1 MSALPMY
8 HAEQATAKDA
18 RNEGGVRSLY
28 DELYQNRP
36 QAGQASRAYL
46 EACLDQAAGLP
57 CDLPAHTNGL
67 EEWVARRHEA
77 VGQQYLDYLAGRQA
91 GEPRRYFGNRSHALH
106 FLQGVAP
113 TKFVDGSWL
122 YGLLAQWHDG
132 RYRNLIRIYLEE
144 LGEGRAEDNHVA
156 MYRRLLAASGCEHG
170 RPLSDEHYAQGAI
183 QLSLAR
189 HAAHFLPEVIGFN
202 LGYEQLPLHLLITTH
217 ELKELGVD
225 SYYFQVHVTVDN
237 AGTGHARKALE
248 SVRALCPPG
257 DEQNY
262 YNRVRRGY
270 CLNDLG
276 VGTVQVIESFDLE
289 AELAR
294 VLAEKSVHGRHMHS
308 DYCKVEGRTVNDWLS
323 NPRDISRFLRELER
337 NGWIRRHRDP
347 AQSRFWRLID
357 GEGADMFGVFSGYE
371 RQLVHDW
378 ISGDWQ
384 AGAHA
389 HAGATPDEERDRR
402 RAERLARRSLRA
414 GEAALPSTPPGDFG
428 AEMRRFE
435 EDIMQAG
442 NRRQVMDRLA
452 GMMSPA
458 GHHTPVGLMATRMF
472 GSMLDLV

>member
-1 MSALPMY
+1 
-8 HAEQATAKDA
+8 
-18 RNEGGVRSLY
+18 LY
-28 DELYQNRP
+28 DELYRSLP
-36 QAGQASRAYL
+36 HVGQASRTYL
-46 EACLDQAAGLP
+46 EACLDQSAGMS
-57 CDLPAHTNGL
+57 CDLPADWNEL
-67 EEWVARRHEA
+67 EAWLAGRHEA
-77 VGQQYLDYLAGRQA
+77 VGQQYLDYLSGRRAGA
-91 GEPRRYFGNRSHALH
+91 PRRYFSNRSHALY

-122 YGLLAQWHDG
+122 YGLLAQWRDD

-144 LGEGRAEDNHVA
+144 LGEGRAGDNHVA
-156 MYRRLLAASGCEHG
+156 MYRRLLAANGCEHG

-183 QLSLAR
+183 QMSLAS

-217 ELKELGVD
+217 ELKELGID

-262 YNRVRRGY
+262 YTRVRRGY
-270 CLNDLG
+270 CLNELG
-276 VGTVQVIESFDLE
+276 MGTVSVIESFDLE

-308 DYCKVEGRTVNDWLS
+308 DYCKVAGRTVNDWLS
-323 NPRDISRFLRELER
+323 NPRDVPRFLRELER
-337 NGWIRRHRDP
+337 HGWIRRHRDP
-347 AQSRFWRLID
+347 AQSRFWRLIE

-371 RQLVHDW
+371 RQLMRDW

-384 AGAHA
+384 AQALPHG
-389 HAGATPDEERDRR
+389 GATPGEERDRR
-402 RAERLARRSLRA
+402 GAARLARRSLRA

-435 EDIMQAG
+435 EEIMQAG
-442 NRRQVMDRLA
+442 NRCEAMDSLA
-452 GMMSPA
+452 GMMGPA
-458 GHHTPVGLMATRMF
+458 SHHTPVGLMATRMF
-472 GSMLDLV
+472 GSMLDLA